1 MIVSIT
7 GGTGFIGRPLVERHL
22 EAGDTVRVLTRR
34 APSQV
39 SLGKSVE
46 YIHADLVK
54 CEASLLDQFMDRV
67 TVFYNCAGEIRD
79 PRRMPAV
86 HVEGT
91 RRLIRAAE
99 GKLQRWVQLSS
110 VGVYGPQR
118 NGVVT
123 EESPMRPCGVYEKTK
138 TMSDELVL
146 GAAAAG
152 AFTTA
157 VLRPSNVFGPM
168 MTNRSLFQ
176 LIGLIDKS
184 LFFFIG
190 KPGASANY
198 IYVDNVVE
206 GLIRC
211 GISPEATGGIFNLSD
226 WRPLESFVATIARLL
241 GKGTPTTRLPET
253 PVRWVARLLGR
264 IPGVPLKESR
274 VDALAGRASY
284 TTNRIEC
291 KLGYAH
297 PVTMETGLDR
307 LVSAWRAQR

>member
-1 MIVSIT
+1 
-7 GGTGFIGRPLVERHL
+7 
-22 EAGDTVRVLTRR
+22 
-34 APSQV
+34 
-39 SLGKSVE
+39 
-46 YIHADLVK
+46 
-54 CEASLLDQFMDRV
+54 
-67 TVFYNCAGEIRD
+67 
-79 PRRMPAV
+79 MPAV

-241 GKGTPTTRLPET
+241 GKRTPTTRLPET

-284 TTNRIEC
+284 TTNRIERQ
-291 KLGYAH
+291 LSYTH
-297 PVTMETGLDR
+297 PVTMENGLDR
-307 LVSAWRAQR
+307 LVCAWRSQR